1 MKKIKSL
8 FLVLSLILSLAVPA
22 NAGTVT
28 YSDNAGE
35 FIFEP
40 GSEYSP
46 TDLFASFKEVM
57 PGDHL
62 TQNITVRNRAD
73 GEVKVK
79 IYVRSHGAHEGSE
92 EFLSMLHMKVRIPED
107 NEMGYM
113 FDAAA
118 DETAQLTDWVCLGT
132 LYSGGE
138 VDLEVI
144 LDVSVEMGN
153 KHQDA
158 IGYLDWEFRIEEY
171 PVDPDDPKPPS
182 QTGDKAPIGPVV
194 GIMACSGVCLIIL
207 IFLLFK
213 RKRKE
218 DEPNE

>member
-1 MKKIKSL
+1 MKKVISL
-8 FLVLSLILSLAVPA
+8 FLVLGVMLSLALPA
-22 NAGTVT
+22 SAGTVT

-40 GSEYSP
+40 GSDYSP
-46 TDLFASFKEVM
+46 TDLFENFKSVM

-73 GEVKVK
+73 NEVKVK
-79 IYVRSHGAHEGSE
+79 IYIRSQGAHEGSE
-92 EFLSMLHMKVRIPED
+92 DFLSMLHMSVSIPED
-107 NEMGYM
+107 NTMGYM

-138 VDLEVI
+138 VNLEVV
-144 LDVSVEMGN
+144 LDVPVEMGN
-153 KHQDA
+153 EHQNA
-158 IGYLDWEFRIEEY
+158 IGYLDWEFKIEEY
-171 PVDPDDPKPPS
+171 PIDPDDPKPPS
-182 QTGDKAPIGPVV
+182 QTGDKAHLGLVIW
-194 GIMACSGVCLIIL
+194 IMAGSGVAVLVLIL
-207 IFLLFK
+207 LLFK

-218 DEPNE
+218 EQAQ